1 MARWRVAQG
10 QQQQFTAEDLAE
22 LQRFAREGKFGP
34 GDLVQPPGASDWL
47 YAMELPDLAKHLK
60 SAPAVLDMDARPKS
74 GSNAPIIVVLLLGIA
89 GAGYGIYHFASAIPQ
104 PEDLELLGDNG
115 LALTEMLMTGAA
127 AVVQSPDEG
136 AAAIGNAGKDA
147 KVSLLAK
154 RGPWYRIR
162 TSEGAEGWVKVDQV
176 VPAYLFAD
184 AKERQKLDPLY
195 NPDRYVAV
203 KNASWMQL
211 PDQRKNNVTVFQFM
225 LSNESI
231 FEMTDLKLL
240 ITIRDTKGNVLE
252 TKEVPIGGVIPAR
265 GESMVGTL
273 SPDPKDKEAVA
284 QLFTDATFLEMQ
296 RQDPDLALRWSAGIE
311 VGMQSKD
318 FEKANVDLL
327 EVRAVPKE
335 ETAAKSGGSK
345 E

>member
-60 SAPAVLDMDARPKS
+60 SAPAVLDLDVRPRS
-74 GSNAPIIVVLLLGIA
+74 RSNAPIVIALLLGIA
-89 GAGYGIYHFASAIPQ
+89 GASYAIYHFASTIPQ
-104 PEDLELLGDNG
+104 AEDLELLGDNG
-115 LALTEMLMTGAA
+115 LSLTEMLMTVSAPVLQSAEDGAA
-127 AVVQSPDEG
+127 STG
-136 AAAIGNAGKDA
+136 TAAKDS
-147 KVSLLAK
+147 KVALLAK
-154 RGPWYRIR
+154 RGPWYKIR
-162 TSEGAEGWVKVDQV
+162 SAEGAEGWVKVDQV

-195 NPDRYVAV
+195 NPDRYVTV
-203 KNASWMQL
+203 KNASWMML

-225 LSNESI
+225 LANESM
-231 FEMTDLKLL
+231 FDMTDVKLL
-240 ITIRDTKGNVLE
+240 VTIRDTKGNALE
-252 TKEVPIGGVIPAR
+252 TKEVPVGGRIPAR
-265 GESMVGTL
+265 GDSMVGTL
-273 SPDPKDKEAVA
+273 SPDPKDKEALP

-296 RQDPDLALRWSAGIE
+296 REDPDLALRWSAGIE
-311 VGMQSKD
+311 VAMQSKD

-327 EVRAVPKE
+327 EVRAIPKDVD
-335 ETAAKSGGSK
+335 AKPAGD
-345 E
+345 